1 VIVKNEGQK
10 VADGDKTNVCNWP
23 IGAGTT
29 CTKTFTKADSLRRH
43 RAEAHHGSY
52 QKFLKRIFEPAHRK
66 NSTGKVSA

>member
-10 VADGDKTNVCNWP
+10 VTDGDKTNVCNWP

-52 QKFLKRIFEPAHRK
+52 
-66 NSTGKVSA
+66 